1 MDMNTTKGSR
11 NFYGEY
17 SLEQWINFMLAKEI
31 VLPDYQRAF
40 VWEKEDVEDLIN
52 SLKSGSFVPPIT
64 IGNYGGKTNYIL
76 DGQQRLSAILIAYL
90 GLFPKRKM
98 FKFRDKA
105 YASTANE
112 NDDLLDE
119 DENRMPIEWKFNCFT
134 QAGQNRNSIL
144 ENIDRSKYDSVDYK
158 LSKSFW
164 KNSYIG
170 FSLIIPIS
178 DKETE
183 QQKLYSSVFRNIN
196 IKGKPLSP
204 LDSRKSLYFLRDN
217 FDQWFAPQFA
227 NSITINNA
235 PIDFVR
241 YLSLLSQYKT
251 NKETSKLAQN
261 YKTRMEQYYESYIL
275 AEVNNENNTMFTPLL
290 SANNKPRYQQLEAY
304 LTADCFPKEFTS
316 IIDAD
321 VYLFGAIYNTLA
333 EGKTIRPTEDLLT
346 KIKEEIRHF
355 KNDSKHSKS
364 PSALNALRS
373 RIQTSINIYH
383 NYPSDLTTSDDE
395 A

>member
-40 VWEKEDVEDLIN
+40 DWEKEDVEYLIN
-52 SLKSGSFVPPIT
+52 SLKSGSFVPPII

-90 GLFPKRKM
+90 GLFPKRTM

-158 LSKSFW
+158 LNKSFW

-178 DKETE
+178 DKDTE

-204 LDSRKSLYFLRDN
+204 LDSVDS
-217 FDQWFAPQFA
+217 
-227 NSITINNA
+227 TIKCN
-235 PIDFVR
+235 
-241 YLSLLSQYKT
+241 
-251 NKETSKLAQN
+251 
-261 YKTRMEQYYESYIL
+261 
-275 AEVNNENNTMFTPLL
+275 
-290 SANNKPRYQQLEAY
+290 
-304 LTADCFPKEFTS
+304 
-316 IIDAD
+316 
-321 VYLFGAIYNTLA
+321 
-333 EGKTIRPTEDLLT
+333 
-346 KIKEEIRHF
+346 
-355 KNDSKHSKS
+355 
-364 PSALNALRS
+364 
-373 RIQTSINIYH
+373 
-383 NYPSDLTTSDDE
+383 
-395 A
+395 